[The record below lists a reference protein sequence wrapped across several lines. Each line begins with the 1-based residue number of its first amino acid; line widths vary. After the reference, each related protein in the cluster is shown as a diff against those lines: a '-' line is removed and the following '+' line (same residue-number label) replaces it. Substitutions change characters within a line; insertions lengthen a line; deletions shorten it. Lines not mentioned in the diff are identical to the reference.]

1 MFWAEQNLG
10 TNAQKKRGR
19 EYEISMR
26 EKAEAAKRLRLQQ
39 KSLEEARQK
48 EEARIASMTPAERL
62 EEETRKEQWAQHLA
76 ELQLTPAQRL
86 ERERKQRKEK
96 DEASGSGMVVLPCY
110 DTQEEFLVPCTDS
123 DPEGVRR

>member
-62 EEETRKEQWAQHLA
+62 EEKEKWAPQP
-76 ELQLTPAQRL
+76 TPAQRL
-86 ERERKQRKEK
+86 EHERKQKKEK
-96 DEASGSGMVVLPCY
+96 DEASGSDMVVLPCY